1 MSSSGETV
9 TSVVSLSPALPKKVR
24 KYKKNKRVEQPD
36 VPPEIPAKGRVT
48 FPNSPL
54 YMTEVHTVDLSLTS
68 TILHLSPYCRQN
80 AKAKAFKTSTQKS
93 GFGKLLLRNTQK
105 FVVCIAELPIV
116 VCNILCASCNSS
128 TIFPSQQPKI
138 AEESLTYAELELMKP
153 LPEAKAAKTGT
164 VYAQILFEDKPV

>member
-1 MSSSGETV
+1 M
-9 TSVVSLSPALPKKVR
+9 
-24 KYKKNKRVEQPD
+24 
-36 VPPEIPAKGRVT
+36 PPEIPAKGRVT

-54 YMTEVHTVDLSLTS
+54 YMTEVHTVNLSLIT

-116 VCNILCASCNSS
+116 VCNILYASCNFC
-128 TIFPSQQPKI
+128 FPVP
-138 AEESLTYAELELMKP
+138 T
-153 LPEAKAAKTGT
+153 
-164 VYAQILFEDKPV
+164 AQNCRGEPDVRRA